1 LVRVKREHKAITQDA
16 GIWYQKIKD
25 VKVVHSRRQKK
36 VAEVHY
42 VKQCLE
48 KEVTDR
54 TEAQSQTGILK
65 DSLLAEL
72 ETEKRLIANISAI
85 ALKYKK
91 LLIEQTREKEK
102 MALQVKNSKKVL
114 ANLE

>member
-1 LVRVKREHKAITQDA
+1 M
-16 GIWYQKIKD
+16 
-25 VKVVHSRRQKK
+25 
-36 VAEVHY
+36 
-42 VKQCLE
+42 KQCLE